1 MSLDYSFDMATELSL
16 ELFAR
21 EVVDVAREFG
31 LVEAAVTP
39 EQIVS
44 DGAKTTLGT
53 WLKVYAPAPPPW
65 APEVTELGITA
76 TVSISFEL
84 YKHDKLEEQKD
95 DFVRIVGRLLRRVP
109 GDAVLTGMENH
120 WLVRRGDELDVSEVD
135 YLWPPHRLAEL
146 PEPYRRMTHV
156 YG

>member
-1 MSLDYSFDMATELSL
+1 MSLDYDLEMATMLSL
-16 ELFAR
+16 EQFAR
-21 EVVDVAREFG
+21 EVVNVAQQLG

-44 DGAKTTLGT
+44 DGTTTTLGT
-53 WLKVYAPAPPPW
+53 WVK
-65 APEVTELGITA
+65 
-76 TVSISFEL
+76 VSISFEL

-95 DFVRIVGRLLRRVP
+95 DFVRVVGRLLRRVP
-109 GDAVLTGMENH
+109 GDTVLTGMENY

-135 YLWPPHRLAEL
+135 CRWPPHRLAEL